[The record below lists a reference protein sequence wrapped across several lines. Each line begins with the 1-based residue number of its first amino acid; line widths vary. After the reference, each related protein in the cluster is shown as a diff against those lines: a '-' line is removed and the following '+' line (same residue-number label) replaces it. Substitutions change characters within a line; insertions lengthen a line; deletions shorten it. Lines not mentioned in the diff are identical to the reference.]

1 MRLKLTLT
9 WCENKYGKTT
19 DHGGN
24 QSNSTRNMKNVN
36 FVSKDVQK
44 ILSSQKISKKYNEQ

>member
-1 MRLKLTLT
+1 M
-9 WCENKYGKTT
+9 

-24 QSNSTRNMKNVN
+24 QGNSTRNTKNVN

-44 ILSSQKISKKYNEQ
+44 ILSSHKILKKYNEQ